1 MDFELRT
8 AIHVARHVVTA
19 IHVGNLAGSD
29 KHLGRVVF
37 QEFIFSI
44 DGLFCNIDAC
54 SLLVFGV
61 YICHSASTIH
71 VVDGHFWL
79 LQGEQ
84 YAVLIGHVALVAT
97 AVEVVDGSLHH
108 VPCGSDVHLGEVVAT
123 EHAYELV
130 FVGEGGEVDAHGIQ
144 TCIVDN
150 CTSRHTC
157 SSYRVVIVDTDIGIF
172 HNRCIVATTVGI
184 AVGTA
189 CKFDIYF
196 IDCWQ

>member
-19 IHVGNLAGSD
+19 IHVGNFTGSD
-29 KHLGRVVF
+29 KHLGRVVG
-37 QEFIFSI
+37 QEFVFTVY
-44 DGLFCNIDAC
+44 GLFCNIDAC
-54 SLLVFGV
+54 SLLAFGV
-61 YICHSASTIH
+61 YISHSASAIH
-71 VVDGHFWL
+71 VVDGHIWL

-84 YAVLIGHVALVAT
+84 DAVLVGHVALVAT
-97 AVEVVDGSLHH
+97 TVEVVDGSLHH
-108 VPCGSDVHLGEVVAT
+108 VPCGSDVHRGEVVAT
-123 EHAYELV
+123 KHAYELV
-130 FVGEGGEVDAHGIQ
+130 VVGEGGEVDAHSIQ

-150 CTSRHTC
+150 CTSLHTC
-157 SSYRVVIVDTDIGIF
+157 RGYRVVIVDTDIGIF

-196 IDCWQ
+196 IDCRQ